1 MNETFVRF
9 SESEQGHFIGAWTV
23 ESAPTEFLR
32 ALAAEAIR
40 TGETVQARDGE
51 GCLVTASI
59 QADLRDLFWDRD
71 ESGEF
76 LPNK

>member
-1 MNETFVRF
+1 MNEQVSFT
-9 SESEQGHFIGAWTV
+9 ESDQGHMIGTWTV

-40 TGETVQARDGE
+40 TGETVQARDDE

-59 QADLRDLFWDRD
+59 DD
-71 ESGEF
+71 
-76 LPNK
+76 